1 MSPLPSDWR
10 PRRASSQ
17 LEGRR
22 PDRSEL
28 ERVRHRGS
36 GRDDVLPYPDDE
48 RCAGRVRLLIV
59 GVNPSSWTAAV
70 NAPFAR
76 PGKGSWPALDLA
88 GGTESAVD
96 VSWGLPRAAERM
108 LAGVGS
114 GMTKLV
120 SRPTAQAGGADG
132 AAV

>member
-10 PRRASSQ
+10 PWRASSQ

-48 RCAGRVRLLIV
+48 RCADGRARAD
-59 GVNPSSWTAAV
+59 NASHPSGLNAHETVDSLAEHWRTVWDAA
-70 NAPFAR
+70 NTGDESDQPYETN
-76 PGKGSWPALDLA
+76 GQGCSALGEDEQ
-88 GGTESAVD
+88 G
-96 VSWGLPRAAERM
+96 
-108 LAGVGS
+108 
-114 GMTKLV
+114 
-120 SRPTAQAGGADG
+120 
-132 AAV
+132 